1 MNDYKLNTKYKDRL
15 FRLIFH
21 EKKELLELYN
31 AVNESDY
38 TDPEELEITT
48 IEDVVYMGMRN
59 DLSFIIGDEMNL
71 YEHQSTFCPN
81 LPLRGLFYFSS
92 VYKAYIEPKKHKLYS
107 TSELKIP
114 FPQYIVFYNG
124 IEEKPERQELKLSSL
139 FIESGKDKNP
149 ALECTALVLNVN
161 YGHNKE
167 LMERCKTLK
176 EYAQFIAIIRRNL
189 AEGMKHQEA
198 VERAIDECI
207 QNDILAEIL
216 RKNRSE
222 IVDSIL
228 TEWDENEY
236 REFIKEESWNEGH
249 QIGLEDGKRIGLE
262 DGKQI
267 GLKSGEIIGV
277 VKTCQEFRVSKEDT
291 LEKIQKEFSLEK
303 EEAEKYIKEY
313 WK

>member
-31 AVNESDY
+31 AVNESHY
-38 TDPEELEITT
+38 TNPDDLEITT
-48 IEDVVYMGMRN
+48 IEDVVYMGMKN
-59 DLSFIIGDEMNL
+59 DLSFIIGEEMSL

-92 VYKAYIEPKKHKLYS
+92 VYKAYTEPMKHKLYS

-124 IEEKPERQELKLSSL
+124 IDEKPERQELKLSTL
-139 FIESGKDKNP
+139 FIENGRGKTP

-161 YGHNKE
+161 YGQNKE

-189 AEGMKHQEA
+189 VEGMKHQEA
-198 VERAIDECI
+198 VEEAIDECI
-207 QNDILAEIL
+207 QNEILAEIL

-222 IVDSIL
+222 IMNSIL

-236 REFIKEESWNEGH
+236 REFLKEESWKEGH
-249 QIGLEDGKRIGLE
+249 ESGKLEGIQEGKLDG
-262 DGKQI
+262 
-267 GLKSGEIIGV
+267 IIGMV
-277 VKTCQEFRVSKEDT
+277 GLCQELQVSQEDA
-291 LEKIQKEFSLEK
+291 LWKIAEAFSLTEK
-303 EEAEKYIKEY
+303 EARHYIAEY
-313 WK
+313 WN

>member
-31 AVNESDY
+31 AVNESHY
-38 TDPEELEITT
+38 TNPDDLEITT

-92 VYKAYIEPKKHKLYS
+92 VYKAYAEPMKHKLYS

-124 IEEKPERQELKLSSL
+124 IEEKPERQELKLSKL
-139 FIESGKDKNP
+139 FIENGKGKTP

-161 YGHNKE
+161 YGQNKE

-189 AEGMKHQEA
+189 AENMKHRETVEQA
-198 VERAIDECI
+198 VDECI
-207 QNDILAEIL
+207 RNDILADIL
-216 RKNRSE
+216 RKNRGE

-236 REFIKEESWNEGH
+236 REFLKEESWKEGCEAGRNAGRIEGINEGIEMMI
-249 QIGLEDGKRIGLE
+249 QSCI
-262 DGKQI
+262 
-267 GLKSGEIIGV
+267 
-277 VKTCQEFRVSKEDT
+277 EFGIDREKICEKIVEKFSISKED
-291 LEKIQKEFSLEK
+291 
-303 EEAEKYIKEY
+303 AEKYMSKY
-313 WK
+313 

>member
-31 AVNESDY
+31 AVNESHY
-38 TDPEELEITT
+38 TNPDDLEITT
-48 IEDVVYMGMRN
+48 VEDVVYMGMRN

-92 VYKAYIEPKKHKLYS
+92 VYKAYIEPMKHKLYS

-124 IEEKPERQELKLSSL
+124 VEEKPERQELKLSTL
-139 FIESGKDKNP
+139 FIENGKGKPP

-161 YGHNKE
+161 YGQNKE

-176 EYAQFIAIIRRNL
+176 EYAQFIAIVRRNL
-189 AEGMKHQEA
+189 AQGMKHQEA
-198 VERAIDECI
+198 VEQAIDECI

-216 RKNRSE
+216 RRNSLQIKSQAE
-222 IVDSIL
+222 I
-228 TEWDENEY
+228 NE
-236 REFIKEESWNEGH
+236 
-249 QIGLEDGKRIGLE
+249 L
-262 DGKQI
+262 
-267 GLKSGEIIGV
+267 
-277 VKTCQEFRVSKEDT
+277 
-291 LEKIQKEFSLEK
+291 
-303 EEAEKYIKEY
+303 
-313 WK
+313 

>member
-31 AVNESDY
+31 AVNESHY
-38 TDPEELEITT
+38 TNPDDLEITT

-92 VYKAYIEPKKHKLYS
+92 VYKAYTEPMKHKLYS

-139 FIESGKDKNP
+139 FIGNGKGKAP

-161 YGHNKE
+161 YGQNKE

-189 AEGMKHQEA
+189 ATGMKHQEA
-198 VERAIDECI
+198 VEQAIDKCV

-222 IVDSIL
+222 IMNSIL
-228 TEWDENEY
+228 TEWNENEY
-236 REFIKEESWNEGH
+236 REFLKEESWKDGHESGKLEGMRE
-249 QIGLEDGKRIGLE
+249 G
-262 DGKQI
+262 
-267 GLKSGEIIGV
+267 IIEMI
-277 VKTCQEFRVSKEDT
+277 KLCQEFQVPQNET
-291 LEKIQKEFSLEK
+291 LLKIKNAFSLED
-303 EEAEKYIKEY
+303 EDARHYIDEY

>member
-31 AVNESDY
+31 AVNESHY
-38 TDPEELEITT
+38 TNPDDLEITT

-92 VYKAYIEPKKHKLYS
+92 VYKAYTEPMKHKLYS

-139 FIESGKDKNP
+139 FIGNGKGKAP

-161 YGHNKE
+161 YGQNKE

-198 VERAIDECI
+198 VEQAIDECI

-222 IVDSIL
+222 IMNSIL

-236 REFIKEESWNEGH
+236 REFLKEESWKDGHESGKLEGMRE
-249 QIGLEDGKRIGLE
+249 G
-262 DGKQI
+262 
-267 GLKSGEIIGV
+267 IIEMI
-277 VKTCQEFRVSKEDT
+277 KLCQEFQVPQNET
-291 LEKIQKEFSLEK
+291 LLKIKNAFSLED
-303 EEAEKYIKEY
+303 EDARHYIDEY
-313 WK
+313 WKQYMNLRL